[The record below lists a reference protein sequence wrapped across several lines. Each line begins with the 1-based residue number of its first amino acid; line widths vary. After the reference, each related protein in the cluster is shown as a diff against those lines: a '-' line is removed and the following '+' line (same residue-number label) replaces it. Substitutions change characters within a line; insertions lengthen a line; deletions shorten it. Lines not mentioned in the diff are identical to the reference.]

1 MIVMNY
7 EDITTLAIAFGLG
20 LLVGMQREKTNN
32 TLAGVRT
39 FSLLAIL
46 GVVSGFLTRD
56 FDNPFILPA
65 LGLAIAALLVAGNV
79 LAKRNGP
86 ESSDL
91 GQTTEVA
98 ALLMFSIGA
107 YLVLGDQIMGVIVGG
122 LMAVLLYAKE
132 RMHNAIDKL
141 QNKDLSAIMTFAGI
155 SLVILPILPN
165 ETYGPFDVLNPQNIW
180 LMVTLIVGISVVG
193 YFIYRFLGKKV
204 GLLSNAILGG
214 MISSTA
220 TTVSYARKTKDAD
233 IIDKLSAFVIVGAS
247 TIALV
252 RIVIEMGVVIP
263 EKLPQMI
270 LPIAVEFVI
279 MVALCVFLFYNIQKG
294 KKEDKMPEP
303 KNPAQLKT
311 AVVFG
316 LLYGIILLAVAFVN
330 EEFENDALYV
340 VAIISGL
347 TDVDAITLSLSQI
360 MKQGNLE
367 IDTGWRLILLASL
380 SNLFFKGILAATLGT
395 QRLAKWVGITFGI
408 SIVAGF
414 LIIWL
419 WP

>member
-1 MIVMNY
+1 MNY
-7 EDITTLAIAFGLG
+7 EDITTLAIALGLG

-46 GVVSGFLTRD
+46 GVISGFLTRD

-79 LAKRNGP
+79 LAKRNAP
-86 ESSDL
+86 DSSDL

-107 YLVLGDQIMGVIVGG
+107 YLVLGDQILGVIVGG

-155 SLVILPILPN
+155 SLVILPILPD

-193 YFIYRFLGKKV
+193 YFIYKFLGKKV

-220 TTVSYARKTKDAD
+220 TTVSYSRKTKDSNKV
-233 IIDKLSAFVIVGAS
+233 DKLSAFVIVGAS
-247 TIALV
+247 AIALV

-263 EKLPQMI
+263 EKLSQMI
-270 LPIAVEFVI
+270 FPIAVEFAV

-294 KKEDKMPEP
+294 KKEDRLPEP

-316 LLYGIILLAVAFVN
+316 FLYGIILLAVAFVN
-330 EEFENDALYV
+330 EEFENEALYI

-367 IDTGWRLILLASL
+367 IDTGWRLILLASI
-380 SNLFFKGILAATLGT
+380 SNLFFKGVLAATLGT

-408 SIVAGF
+408 SIVTGL